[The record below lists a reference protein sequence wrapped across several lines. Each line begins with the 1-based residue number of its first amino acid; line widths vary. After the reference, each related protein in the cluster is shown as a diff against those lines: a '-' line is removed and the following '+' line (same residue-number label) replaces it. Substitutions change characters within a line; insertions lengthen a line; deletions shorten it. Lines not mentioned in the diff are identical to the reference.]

1 MKSLKLVLL
10 SSCVLVF
17 SGCDDSNYLPEKKTR
32 KYVLD
37 ETLKDCSIT
46 EIKSSTEDNLTIVR
60 CPLSSTTTNYTENC
74 GKNCTDNISNT
85 VIDENK
91 KKEYVE
97 INGVKYEKVEVE

>member
-1 MKSLKLVLL
+1 MKGLKSVLL
-10 SSCVLVF
+10 ASCVLVF
-17 SGCDDSNYLPEKKTR
+17 SGCSDSNYLPEKKTR

-60 CPLSSTTTNYTENC
+60 CPLSNTTTHYTENC
-74 GKNCTDNISNT
+74 GKNCTRNVSNT

-91 KKEYVE
+91 KKEYIEV
-97 INGVKYEKVEVE
+97 NGVKYEKVEVE